1 MLSLSIDLEWTL
13 KFNQENLGQPHSS
26 HQHIFRSGWI
36 SLFAT
41 HIPLLWRM
49 DKSTVHLLPVLH
61 SALDSAVHWRIWS
74 FCNTT
79 AQSPCHSAFFQCF
92 LQCFLFFFLFFFSSC
107 MQHWEW
113 IIPCYEFIQCPKG
126 PLICTVENLMNRS
139 QLGLQSYELRLSSSL
154 SSRWTVNRGLQWY
167 TERTAHCWG
176 KSHFL
181 RDQLRKFS
189 KNNVY
194 FQPFILSKYHPSSK
208 HNSLQTSL

>member
-1 MLSLSIDLEWTL
+1 MDGSHSL
-13 KFNQENLGQPHSS
+13 PHT
-26 HQHIFRSGWI
+26 FLFCGGWI
-36 SLFAT
+36 RAL
-41 HIPLLWRM
+41 
-49 DKSTVHLLPVLH
+49 STSCLCCIVHLTVLCIGEFGAFVTPLH
-61 SALDSAVHWRIWS
+61 SPPVILPSSNVS
-74 FCNTT
+74 Y
-79 AQSPCHSAFFQCF
+79 SV
-92 LQCFLFFFLFFFSSC
+92 FFFFSIFFSSC